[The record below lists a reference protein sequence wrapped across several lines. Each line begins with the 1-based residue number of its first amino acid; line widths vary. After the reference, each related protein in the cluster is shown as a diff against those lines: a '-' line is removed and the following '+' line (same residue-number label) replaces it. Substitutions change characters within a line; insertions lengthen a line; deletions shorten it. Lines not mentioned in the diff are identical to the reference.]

1 MIILI
6 AVRTVGKQKG
16 GEIGQHAQPESQPNA
31 MQVQRRDEVTAE
43 GMLSREQRL
52 ETP

>member
-1 MIILI
+1 M
-6 AVRTVGKQKG
+6 AVRTVDKRKG
-16 GEIGQHAQPESQPNA
+16 GEIGQQAQTQFQPNA
-31 MQVQRRDEVTAE
+31 IQVQGRHKVTAE